1 MQASPARDAQHGE
14 ISRAVEDSR
23 PKREPRQGTTTGGC
37 GQAGSHAGDVG
48 LLRIFGM
55 VIVRDLRLALRHWD
69 QVMQPLIFFVI
80 ITTLFPL
87 AISPALD
94 ELRRIAPG
102 ILWVAAMLSSLLA
115 LESLFRPDVED
126 GTMEQ
131 WVLSG
136 QPLSV
141 LLLAK
146 TTSHWLVSGLPLVFM
161 APIVG
166 TALGM
171 PQSVWPVLAAT
182 LALGT
187 GSLSMLG
194 AVGAALTV
202 SVRRGS
208 VLLALLVL
216 PLEMPVLIFG
226 ARAVDLAMH
235 GEAVAG
241 PLNLLAA
248 LLLFF
253 ISLGP
258 FAMAAAMRIS
268 VES

>member
-1 MQASPARDAQHGE
+1 MQSAQTQMPSLAKILMLVMARD
-14 ISRAVEDSR
+14 V
-23 PKREPRQGTTTGGC
+23 
-37 GQAGSHAGDVG
+37 
-48 LLRIFGM
+48 
-55 VIVRDLRLALRHWD
+55 RLAVRHWD
-69 QVMQPLIFFVI
+69 QVLQPLIFFVI
-80 ITTLFPL
+80 VTTLFPL

-94 ELRRIAPG
+94 ELRRISPG
-102 ILWVAAMLSSLLA
+102 VLWVAAMLASLLA

-136 QPLSV
+136 QPLSL

-146 TTSHWLVSGLPLVFM
+146 TVTHWLLTGLPLVLM

-166 TALGM
+166 TGLGM

-187 GSLSMLG
+187 GSLSVLG
-194 AVGAALTV
+194 AIGTALTV

>member
-1 MQASPARDAQHGE
+1 MQS
-14 ISRAVEDSR
+14 S
-23 PKREPRQGTTTGGC
+23 
-37 GQAGSHAGDVG
+37 G
-48 LLRIFGM
+48 LVALVRL
-55 VIVRDLRLALRHWD
+55 VVARDLRLAVRHWD
-69 QVMQPLIFFVI
+69 QVMQPLIFFAI

-102 ILWVAAMLSSLLA
+102 VVWVAAMLASLLA

-136 QPLSV
+136 QPLSL

-146 TTSHWLVSGLPLVFM
+146 VATHWLLTGLPLVLM
-161 APIVG
+161 SPLVG

-171 PQSVWPVLAAT
+171 PQSVWPALMAT

-194 AVGAALTV
+194 GVGAALTV

-235 GEAVAG
+235 GEATAG

-253 ISLGP
+253 VSLGP
-258 FAMAAAMRIS
+258 FAMAAAMRVS

>member
-1 MQASPARDAQHGE
+1 MQ
-14 ISRAVEDSR
+14 
-23 PKREPRQGTTTGGC
+23 TGL
-37 GQAGSHAGDVG
+37 VRLFG
-48 LLRIFGM
+48 LVLA
-55 VIVRDLRLALRHWD
+55 RDLRLAIRHLD
-69 QVMQPLIFFVI
+69 QVLQPLVFFI
-80 ITTLFPL
+80 IVTMLFPL
-87 AISPALD
+87 AISPVLG
-94 ELRRIAPG
+94 ELRKIAPG
-102 ILWVAAMLSSLLA
+102 VLWVAAMLASLIA
-115 LESLFRPDVED
+115 LESLFRADVED

-141 LLLAK
+141 LLLGKVTA
-146 TTSHWLVSGLPLVFM
+146 HWLLTGLPLVLIS
-161 APIVG
+161 PLVG
-166 TALGM
+166 TTLGM
-171 PQSVWPVLAAT
+171 PMSVWPVLAGT

-187 GSLSMLG
+187 GSLSILG
-194 AVGAALTV
+194 GIGAALTV

-208 VLLALLVL
+208 ALLALLVL

-226 ARAVDLAMH
+226 ARAVDLAMR

-248 LLLFF
+248 LLLLFL
-253 ISLGP
+253 SLGP

>member
-1 MQASPARDAQHGE
+1 MAAGAAPTGLIRLSGL
-14 ISRAVEDSR
+14 VMG
-23 PKREPRQGTTTGGC
+23 RE
-37 GQAGSHAGDVG
+37 
-48 LLRIFGM
+48 LK
-55 VIVRDLRLALRHWD
+55 LALRHWD
-69 QVMQPLIFFVI
+69 QVIQPLIFFAI

-87 AISPALD
+87 AISPALE

-102 ILWVAAMLSSLLA
+102 VVWVAAMLASLLA
-115 LESLFRPDVED
+115 LESLFRSDLED
-126 GTMEQ
+126 GTLEQ

-141 LLLAK
+141 MLLAK
-146 TTSHWLVSGLPLVFM
+146 TVTHWLLTGLPLVLM
-161 APIVG
+161 APLMG

-171 PQSVWPVLAAT
+171 PQSVWPVLAGS

-187 GSLSMLG
+187 GCLSLLG
-194 AVGAALTV
+194 GVGAALTV
-202 SVRRGS
+202 GVRRGS

-226 ARAVDLAMH
+226 ARAVDMAMH
-235 GEAVAG
+235 GDAAAG
-241 PLNLLAA
+241 PLNFLAA
-248 LLLFF
+248 MLLLFL
-253 ISLGP
+253 SLGP

>member
-1 MQASPARDAQHGE
+1 MQS
-14 ISRAVEDSR
+14 S
-23 PKREPRQGTTTGGC
+23 
-37 GQAGSHAGDVG
+37 G
-48 LLRIFGM
+48 LGALIRL
-55 VIVRDLRLALRHWD
+55 VIARDLRLAVRHWD
-69 QVMQPLIFFVI
+69 QVIQPLIFFAI

-102 ILWVAAMLSSLLA
+102 VVWVAAMLASLLA

-131 WVLSG
+131 WVLAG
-136 QPLSV
+136 QPLSL

-146 TTSHWLVSGLPLVFM
+146 VATHWLLTGLPLVLM
-161 APIVG
+161 SPLVG

-171 PQSVWPVLAAT
+171 PQSVWPVLMAT

-194 AVGAALTV
+194 GVGAALTV
-202 SVRRGS
+202 GVRRGS

-226 ARAVDLAMH
+226 ARAVDLAMQ

-248 LLLFF
+248 VLLFF
-253 ISLGP
+253 VSLGP
-258 FAMAAAMRIS
+258 FAMAAAMRVS

>member
-1 MQASPARDAQHGE
+1 MQS
-14 ISRAVEDSR
+14 S
-23 PKREPRQGTTTGGC
+23 
-37 GQAGSHAGDVG
+37 G
-48 LLRIFGM
+48 LGALVRL
-55 VIVRDLRLALRHWD
+55 VIARDLRLAARHWD
-69 QVMQPLIFFVI
+69 QVMQPLIFFAI

-102 ILWVAAMLSSLLA
+102 VLWVAAMLASLLA

-136 QPLSV
+136 QPLSL

-146 TTSHWLVSGLPLVFM
+146 VVTHWLLTGLPLVLMSPF
-161 APIVG
+161 VG

-171 PQSVWPVLAAT
+171 PQSVWPTLMAT

-194 AVGAALTV
+194 GVGAALTV

-235 GEAVAG
+235 GESVAG

-253 ISLGP
+253 VSLGP
-258 FAMAAAMRIS
+258 FAMAAAMRVS

>member
-1 MQASPARDAQHGE
+1 MQTSGLGALVRLVIARD
-14 ISRAVEDSR
+14 V
-23 PKREPRQGTTTGGC
+23 
-37 GQAGSHAGDVG
+37 
-48 LLRIFGM
+48 
-55 VIVRDLRLALRHWD
+55 RLAARHWD
-69 QVMQPLIFFVI
+69 QVFQPLIFFAI

-102 ILWVAAMLSSLLA
+102 VVWVAAMLASLLA

-136 QPLSV
+136 QPLSL

-146 TTSHWLVSGLPLVFM
+146 VVTHWLLTGLPLVLM
-161 APIVG
+161 SPLVG

-171 PQSVWPVLAAT
+171 PQSVWPVLMAT

-194 AVGAALTV
+194 GVGAALTV

-248 LLLFF
+248 VLLFF
-253 ISLGP
+253 LSLGP
-258 FAMAAAMRIS
+258 FAMAAAMRVS

>member
-1 MQASPARDAQHGE
+1 MQP
-14 ISRAVEDSR
+14 
-23 PKREPRQGTTTGGC
+23 TGLG
-37 GQAGSHAGDVG
+37 ALVR
-48 LLRIFGM
+48 L
-55 VIVRDLRLALRHWD
+55 VIARDLRLAVRHWD
-69 QVMQPLIFFVI
+69 QVMQPLIFFAI

-94 ELRRIAPG
+94 DLRRIAPG
-102 ILWVAAMLSSLLA
+102 VVWVAAMLASLLA

-136 QPLSV
+136 QPLSL

-146 TTSHWLVSGLPLVFM
+146 VATHWLLTGLPLVLM
-161 APIVG
+161 SPLVG

-171 PQSVWPVLAAT
+171 PQSVWPVLMAT

-194 AVGAALTV
+194 GVGAALTV
-202 SVRRGS
+202 GVRRGS

-226 ARAVDLAMH
+226 ARAVDLAMQ

-248 LLLFF
+248 VLLFF
-253 ISLGP
+253 VSLGP
-258 FAMAAAMRIS
+258 FAMAAAMRVS

>member
-1 MQASPARDAQHGE
+1 MQPA
-14 ISRAVEDSR
+14 
-23 PKREPRQGTTTGGC
+23 
-37 GQAGSHAGDVG
+37 G
-48 LLRIFGM
+48 LGALVRL
-55 VIVRDLRLALRHWD
+55 VIARDLRLAVRHWD
-69 QVMQPLIFFVI
+69 QVMQPLIFFAI

-102 ILWVAAMLSSLLA
+102 VVWVAAMLASLLA

-136 QPLSV
+136 QPLSL

-146 TTSHWLVSGLPLVFM
+146 VATHWLLTGLPLVLM
-161 APIVG
+161 SPLVG

-171 PQSVWPVLAAT
+171 PQSVWPVLMAT

-194 AVGAALTV
+194 GVGAALTV
-202 SVRRGS
+202 GVRRGS

-226 ARAVDLAMH
+226 ARAVDLAMQ

-248 LLLFF
+248 VLLFF
-253 ISLGP
+253 VSLGP
-258 FAMAAAMRIS
+258 FAMAAAMRVS

>member
-1 MQASPARDAQHGE
+1 MTQPGLLQLAALVIARD
-14 ISRAVEDSR
+14 V
-23 PKREPRQGTTTGGC
+23 
-37 GQAGSHAGDVG
+37 
-48 LLRIFGM
+48 
-55 VIVRDLRLALRHWD
+55 RLAVRHWD
-69 QVMQPLIFFVI
+69 QVIQPLIFFAIV
-80 ITTLFPL
+80 TMLFPL
-87 AISPALD
+87 AISPAME

-102 ILWVAAMLSSLLA
+102 VVWVAAMLASLLA
-115 LESLFRPDVED
+115 LESLFRADVED

-131 WVLSG
+131 WTLSG
-136 QPLSV
+136 QPLSWM
-141 LLLAK
+141 LLAK
-146 TTSHWLVSGLPLVFM
+146 TATHWLLSGLPLVLM

-171 PQSVWPVLAAT
+171 PRSVWPVLMT
-182 LALGT
+182 SLALGT
-187 GSLSMLG
+187 GCLSVLG
-194 AVGAALTV
+194 AIGAALTV
-202 SVRRGS
+202 GVRRGS

-235 GEAVAG
+235 GEGVAG

-248 LLLFF
+248 MLLLFV
-253 ISLGP
+253 SLGP

>member
-1 MQASPARDAQHGE
+1 MQS
-14 ISRAVEDSR
+14 S
-23 PKREPRQGTTTGGC
+23 
-37 GQAGSHAGDVG
+37 G
-48 LLRIFGM
+48 LGALVRL
-55 VIVRDLRLALRHWD
+55 VIGRDLRLAARHWD
-69 QVMQPLIFFVI
+69 QVMQPLIFFAI

-102 ILWVAAMLSSLLA
+102 VVWVAAMLASLLA

-136 QPLSV
+136 QPLSI

-146 TTSHWLVSGLPLVFM
+146 VVTHWLLTGLPLVLM
-161 APIVG
+161 SPLVG

-171 PQSVWPVLAAT
+171 PQSVWPVLMAT

-194 AVGAALTV
+194 GVGAALTV

-248 LLLFF
+248 VLLFF
-253 ISLGP
+253 LSLGP
-258 FAMAAAMRIS
+258 FAMAAAMRVS

>member
-1 MQASPARDAQHGE
+1 MAAPGL
-14 ISRAVEDSR
+14 
-23 PKREPRQGTTTGGC
+23 GGL
-37 GQAGSHAGDVG
+37 VG
-48 LLRIFGM
+48 L
-55 VIVRDLRLALRHWD
+55 VIGRDLRLAVRHWD
-69 QVMQPLIFFVI
+69 QVIQPLIFFVI
-80 ITTLFPL
+80 VTTLFPL

-102 ILWVAAMLSSLLA
+102 VVWVAAMLASLLA
-115 LESLFRPDVED
+115 LESLYRPDVED

-136 QPLSV
+136 QPLSL

-146 TTSHWLVSGLPLVFM
+146 TLTHWLLTGLPLVLM

-171 PQSVWPVLAAT
+171 PSSIWPVLAST

-187 GSLSMLG
+187 GSLSVLG
-194 AVGAALTV
+194 AIGAALTV
-202 SVRRGS
+202 SVRRGN

-226 ARAVDLAMH
+226 ARAVDLAMQ
-235 GEAVAG
+235 GEPVVG

-248 LLLFF
+248 MLLLFV
-253 ISLGP
+253 SLGP
-258 FAMAAAMRIS
+258 FAMAAAMRVS

>member
-1 MQASPARDAQHGE
+1 M
-14 ISRAVEDSR
+14 RAAPGLMR
-23 PKREPRQGTTTGGC
+23 I
-37 GQAGSHAGDVG
+37 VG
-48 LLRIFGM
+48 VVM
-55 VIVRDLRLALRHWD
+55 ARDLRLAVRHWD
-69 QVMQPLIFFVI
+69 QVVQPLIFFVVV
-80 ITTLFPL
+80 TTLFPL
-87 AISPALD
+87 AISPALAQ
-94 ELRRIAPG
+94 LRQIAPG
-102 ILWVAAMLSSLLA
+102 VIWVAAMLSSLLA

-146 TTSHWLVSGLPLVFM
+146 TATHWLLSGLPLVLM
-161 APIVG
+161 APLVG
-166 TALGM
+166 TGLGLS
-171 PQSVWPVLAAT
+171 PSAWPVVAAS

-187 GSLSMLG
+187 GCLSILG
-194 AVGAALTV
+194 AIGAALTV

-216 PLEMPVLIFG
+216 PLEMPALIFG
-226 ARAVDLAMH
+226 ARAIDLAIH
-235 GEAVAG
+235 GETVAG

-248 LLLFF
+248 MLLLFV
-253 ISLGP
+253 SLGP
-258 FAMAAAMRIS
+258 WAMAAAMRIS

>member
-1 MQASPARDAQHGE
+1 MTQP
-14 ISRAVEDSR
+14 
-23 PKREPRQGTTTGGC
+23 
-37 GQAGSHAGDVG
+37 G
-48 LLRIFGM
+48 LFRL
-55 VIVRDLRLALRHWD
+55 VSLVVARDLRLAFRHWD
-69 QVMQPLIFFVI
+69 QVIQPLIFFVVV
-80 ITTLFPL
+80 TTLFPL
-87 AISPALD
+87 AISPSLD

-102 ILWVAAMLSSLLA
+102 VVWVAAMLASLLA
-115 LESLFRPDVED
+115 LESLFRSDVED

-131 WVLSG
+131 WTLSG

-141 LLLAK
+141 MLLAK
-146 TTSHWLVSGLPLVFM
+146 TATHWLLAGLPIVLM
-161 APIVG
+161 APLVG

-171 PQSVWPVLAAT
+171 PQSVWPVLAGS

-187 GSLSMLG
+187 ASLSILG
-194 AVGAALTV
+194 AIGAALTV
-202 SVRRGS
+202 AVRRGS

-226 ARAVDLAMH
+226 ARAVDMAMQ

-248 LLLFF
+248 MLLLFL
-253 ISLGP
+253 SLGP

-268 VES
+268 VET